1 MLIAVQKPMCGNH
14 PIGFCVRIAMRR
26 AILLLIF
33 AMDALAQDL
42 TLAAREA
49 GLGAQMSGEVRR
61 TSSLIRDPAVRSYV
75 SHLATKLIGPQF
87 LLTLE
92 VTDDDRGF
100 THEPIWLPGG
110 YMFVSAALIRTAR
123 DEAEFA
129 GMFAHALAHEINHD
143 NMRIAA
149 RMQTGTIPLIFLG
162 GEPWPGLGPSIGQ
175 LRPFE
180 QQADEQAVKMISDIG
195 YDPEALVRYIARVS
209 PADTER
215 LEAIRKAVGDL
226 PPQESSVVDSSDF
239 QRIREKLSPANG
251 SVGNNFPPTLRRPYE
266 R

>member
-1 MLIAVQKPMCGNH
+1 MRSTVLTLMC
-14 PIGFCVRIAMRR
+14 
-26 AILLLIF
+26 AIY
-33 AMDALAQDL
+33 ALAQDAN
-42 TLAAREA
+42 LAAREA
-49 GLGAQMSGEVRR
+49 GLGAQMSREVRAQ
-61 TSSLIRDPAVRSYV
+61 SSLIRDPAIRSYV
-75 SHLATKLIGPQF
+75 SLLATKLIGPQF

-92 VTDDDRGF
+92 VTDDDHGI

-129 GMFAHALAHEINHD
+129 GMFAHALAHEMNHD

-149 RMQTGTIPLIFLG
+149 KAQAGAIPLIFMG
-162 GEPWPGLGPSIGQ
+162 GEPMRLGPKAGE
-175 LRPFE
+175 LRTFE
-180 QQADEQAVKMISDIG
+180 WEADEQAVKMIAGVG

-226 PPQESSVVDSSDF
+226 PPQESSVVDSSEF
-239 QRIREKLSPANG
+239 QKIREKLSPANG
-251 SVGNNFPPTLRRPYE
+251 SIRNTFPPTLRRPYE
-266 R
+266 Q